1 MMFKQVIYYFIA
13 VVEEGSFSKA
23 AKKYYLSQSAISQQI
38 TKLENDLG
46 FLLFNRKTYYPT
58 LTKEGK
64 RYYQLV
70 KKLMNDYQNEYEDL
84 KENLKKDVLT
94 IGITG
99 PFEKKHVP
107 FIVRHFKEENAISI
121 DIKAFNL
128 RTCMEKLNAREI
140 DIGFGLSN
148 NFKKYPDLIY
158 HTIYHSHIC
167 VVTSLDHP
175 LSHKEFVITKDIK
188 DEPLIILS
196 KKQGEDYYHDYMEA
210 FRLDGVVPYIKKE
223 VDDLNEYIMAISL
236 GEGIGLSAMGVINE
250 NDQVVA
256 IPLKESHHHADYA
269 VGYHQDNVKSSVKN
283 FIRYVEDYFRL

>member
-1 MMFKQVIYYFIA
+1 MFKQVIYYFIA

-223 VDDLNEYIMAISL
+223 V
-236 GEGIGLSAMGVINE
+236 VI
-250 NDQVVA
+250 
-256 IPLKESHHHADYA
+256 
-269 VGYHQDNVKSSVKN
+269 
-283 FIRYVEDYFRL
+283 